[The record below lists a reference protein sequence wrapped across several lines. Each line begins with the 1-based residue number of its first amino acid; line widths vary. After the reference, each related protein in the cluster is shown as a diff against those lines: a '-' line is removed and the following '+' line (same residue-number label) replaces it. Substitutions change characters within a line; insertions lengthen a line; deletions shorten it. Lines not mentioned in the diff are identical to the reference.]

1 MTLKDEIDRL
11 KIVEYRL
18 KQYAI
23 STPLK
28 QELRATIEDLE
39 DLNEGKV

>member
-11 KIVEYRL
+11 KIIEYRL

-28 QELRATIEDLE
+28 KELRSIIEDLE
-39 DLNEGKV
+39 KL